1 MKVSGKFNTPAT
13 SPLEKETPVPTEKQ
27 AGWAVHQVWILV
39 KRDKILCPSQESN
52 HDSSGIQFIAYS
64 LHQLH
69 YPRSIL
75 K

>member
-39 KRDKILCPSQESN
+39 KGEKFYAL
-52 HDSSGIQFIAYS
+52 
-64 LHQLH
+64 
-69 YPRSIL
+69 PRSQTTIPQASSS
-75 K
+75 